1 MSLIKTNAV
10 QIGQSLTATQNFT
23 LAVPSPPDGTIKL
36 ARGNAGATTQDV
48 LSVDV
53 NGNINGLVKSTGST
67 TARLLSNR
75 FADVVNV
82 KDFGAIGDGVTD
94 DTAAIQAAINSLS
107 TGGTVLFPC
116 GVYKTSSAINVS
128 IAGIIIAGE
137 NRSKTIIRT
146 TSATANVIVLD
157 AGNVGISNLRIE
169 HAVTRTAGSSI
180 SITTSASKIDVYQ
193 VDIVSP
199 FIGISIPNIA
209 IAKFESIDINGA
221 VATTGK
227 SIVVTGG
234 FAISFVDCIFRNDPA
249 SRPESHIQ
257 IQHVEDIIF
266 SKCQCISGGINMNVI
281 PGSGQAIGLLWCNDS
296 QFDDAATASIRLA
309 PATGGQVNEVTIN
322 SPWIN
327 GATNDVLATTA
338 GGGTISSLQ
347 VSNSLLV
354 GAGEGITSSGA
365 SNLILNG
372 NKIGGHTTAISLSNT
387 SGAVIT
393 GNVIGSHGLYSGN
406 TLAIFLGGTTSNVIV
421 SNNDLRSNVTGITD
435 SSANPETN
443 VFHFNSGVGG
453 SITPF
458 TIPSTDWG
466 IDFSKRSGFTIA
478 AAGTYQLGTGSGLVL
493 LHNNT
498 TGDLAMFLCYGGAVT
513 KVSGAATMVSGAAG
527 ANQIGLAY
535 NGGTLKYQ
543 ISNGYSSSQQIII
556 STIKTRS
563 AS

>member
-1 MSLIKTNAV
+1 MSLI
-10 QIGQSLTATQNFT
+10 L
-23 LAVPSPPDGTIKL
+23 DGTAGL
-36 ARGNAGATTQDV
+36 FGNVTGGDISGNIIG
-48 LSVDV
+48 L
-53 NGNINGLVKSTGST
+53 NGNSIPVTSTGST
-67 TARLLSNR
+67 TARSLANR

-82 KDFGAIGDGVTD
+82 KDFGAVGDGVTD

-107 TGGTVLFPC
+107 SGGTVLLPC
-116 GVYKTSSAINVS
+116 GIYKTSSAINVS

-146 TSATANVIVLD
+146 TSATSNVIVLN

-193 VDIVSP
+193 VDIVAP

-209 IAKFESIDINGA
+209 IAKFESVDINGA

-249 SRPESHIQ
+249 ARPASHIQ
-257 IQHVEDIIF
+257 IENVEDIIF

-309 PATGGQVNEVTIN
+309 PATGGAVNEVTIN
-322 SPWIN
+322 SPWIK
-327 GATNDVLATTA
+327 GTTNDVLATTA

-354 GAGEGITSSGA
+354 GTGEGITSYGA

-372 NKIGGHTTAISLSNT
+372 NKIGNHTAAISLNDT

-393 GNVIGSHGLYSGN
+393 GNVIGSHGLYGGN
-406 TLAIFLGGTTSNVIV
+406 TLAIYLGGTTSNVIV
-421 SNNDLRSNVTGITD
+421 SNNDMRSNITGIND
-435 SSANPETN
+435 SSASPETN

-458 TIPSTDWG
+458 TVPSADWG

-478 AAGTYQLGTGSGLVL
+478 ASGTYLLGIGSGLVL
-493 LHNNT
+493 LHNNS
-498 TGDLAMFLCYGGAVT
+498 TGDLAMFLAFAGTVT

-527 ANQIGLAY
+527 ANQIGLSY
-535 NGGTLKYQ
+535 NGGSGKYE
-543 ISNGYSSSQQIII
+543 ISNGYASSQQVYIC
-556 STIKTRS
+556 TIKTRS